1 MSNLKSNV
9 HPMSENE
16 VVMVKYH
23 YQHGRLTCSVGQADS
38 SASLEL
44 SFGAISDSRSQIT
57 LSLSN
62 NIDIDIN
69 DASGF
74 MGPAEHTF
82 QVNYPTGEFDEATLR
97 IENSW
102 TNNDILNQLNAH
114 ASAKDDMYEVSAEN
128 VNSFNGEQNTVSFD
142 AQAQIEANAYEFGSA
157 LNYND
162 DAVYGELLIKLKYL
176 T

>member
-1 MSNLKSNV
+1 
-9 HPMSENE
+9 MSENE
-16 VVMVKYH
+16 VAMVKYH

-44 SFGAISDSRSQIT
+44 LFGAISDSRSQIT

-62 NIDIDIN
+62 NIDMDVN
-69 DASGF
+69 DVSGF
-74 MGPAEHTF
+74 MGPAEHTL

-102 TNNDILNQLNAH
+102 TNSDLVNQFNAH
-114 ASAKDDMYEVSAEN
+114 VSAKGDMYEVSAEN
-128 VNSFNGEQNTVSFD
+128 VNSFNGEQNTVDFD
-142 AQAQIEANAYEFGSA
+142 AQAQVEANAYEFGSA

-162 DAVYGELLIKLKYL
+162 DAVYGEWFVKYSNQLLIS
-176 T
+176 